1 MSEGNFNRLPRR
13 HDEDTSEAFRK
24 ELDLLVSDEL
34 AGHGF
39 KEESYKQFVFEINK
53 KREELRASGKDD
65 SDYERLAREA
75 EARWLSH
82 RSGDE
87 IAAA

>member
-87 IAAA
+87 IATA